1 MSPRTQLAYYVLWL
15 AHPTL
20 QVAVAGVM
28 LWRKLHRKFPVFF
41 SYIISQIVIFCVV
54 FPVYRLGN
62 YTWFFYVYWIGTAV
76 GVVLGFKVIHEI
88 FLDVFRPYHTLKD
101 LGTVLFRWAGLVM
114 LLVAIVVAA
123 SSPAAQQWPLI
134 QATLTTQRCVR
145 VIQFGLVLF
154 LLVFSRYLGVSR
166 RQDSFGIAL
175 GFGGLA
181 GIELGCIALF
191 TGGYLSEITFNLVN
205 MGAYNC
211 AIMVWLTYAVMKSP
225 AREDAAN
232 LLRPQRWERSLIE
245 IQHPDSEDSLIPMF
259 EGMVDRAL
267 SRTKGTTFSIRTE
280 MPRDPVASPGASVG
294 TRATGDLNYSAF
306 SPRSSVSK

>member
-101 LGTVLFRWAGLVM
+101 LVTVLFRWAGLVM
-114 LLVAIVVAA
+114 LLVAIVVALSHPA
-123 SSPAAQQWPLI
+123 SPQAPLV
-134 QATLTTQRCVR
+134 QAILTSQRCVR
-145 VIQFGLVLF
+145 VIQCGLVLF
-154 LLVFSRYLGVSR
+154 LLVFSKYLGVSW
-166 RQDSFGIAL
+166 RQHSFGIAL
-175 GFGGLA
+175 GFRAYAGVELA
-181 GIELGCIALF
+181 IVALKVGQLISQL
-191 TGGYLSEITFNLVN
+191 TLDMVN
-205 MGAYNC
+205 M
-211 AIMVWLTYAVMKSP
+211 T
-225 AREDAAN
+225 
-232 LLRPQRWERSLIE
+232 
-245 IQHPDSEDSLIPMF
+245 
-259 EGMVDRAL
+259 
-267 SRTKGTTFSIRTE
+267 
-280 MPRDPVASPGASVG
+280 
-294 TRATGDLNYSAF
+294 
-306 SPRSSVSK
+306 